1 MKEYSL
7 IMGLT
12 DYISVILFAVSG
24 GIFIKMLYQKSTL
37 WQFVLLTGGFL
48 FAGFAGFCKA
58 TYKTLYGGG
67 ICDFQILNNVHMF
80 LLSIGICMA
89 GYAFIG
95 ITSRKNHRLNIYSVS
110 PVVVTSNMPFIIM
123 NVIGVIA
130 MFAGIVRL
138 AKKLKAKPAVF
149 FVSGF
154 FIVEMTAGFMGSRTD
169 FDKSAVNWMG
179 QGLQTLANFMLLMSA
194 IDLNKKMKVADI
206 SMAFWNQYK

>member
-149 FVSGF
+149 FRKRILYCGND
-154 FIVEMTAGFMGSRTD
+154 SR
-169 FDKSAVNWMG
+169 FYGKQNR
-179 QGLQTLANFMLLMSA
+179 F
-194 IDLNKKMKVADI
+194 
-206 SMAFWNQYK
+206 